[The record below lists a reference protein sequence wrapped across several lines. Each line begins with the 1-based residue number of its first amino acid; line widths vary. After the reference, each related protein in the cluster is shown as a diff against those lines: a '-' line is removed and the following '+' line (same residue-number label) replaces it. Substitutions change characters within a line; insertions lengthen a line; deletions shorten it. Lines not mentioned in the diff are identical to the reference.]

1 MPRRAWLIVS
11 SSYCQSCYVKNGNEP
26 QTSSS
31 SSLPSSPSS
40 PSFALLFSSPIL
52 FIDHFVYPFLPSFL
66 SSFYPIR
73 YPILRIILYSLF
85 SFASSS
91 ISSSL
96 FRYFTISSYSLLV
109 LHSRRPHYRPPFHS
123 RRRRDR
129 VNVSERTAIAPFK
142 RALSWPTC
150 ISECYRRVL

>member
-31 SSLPSSPSS
+31 SSLPSSSPSS
-40 PSFALLFSSPIL
+40 PLLFR
-52 FIDHFVYPFLPSFL
+52 HPSFL
-66 SSFYPIR
+66 STISSTLFFLPFFLHF
-73 YPILRIILYSLF
+73 ILFRIPF
-85 SFASSS
+85 FASSFTLLS
-91 ISSSL
+91 ILVDFFFAISRFCL
-96 FRYFTISSYSLLV
+96 PYWTISSYSLLV

-129 VNVSERTAIAPFK
+129 VNVSERTVIAPFK
-142 RALSWPTC
+142 RAL
-150 ISECYRRVL
+150 